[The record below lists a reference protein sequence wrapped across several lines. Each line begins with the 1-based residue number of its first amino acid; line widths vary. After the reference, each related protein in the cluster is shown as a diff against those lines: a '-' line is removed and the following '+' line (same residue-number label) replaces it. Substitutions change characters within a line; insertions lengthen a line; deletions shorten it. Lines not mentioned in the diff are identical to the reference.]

1 MGLASRAGL
10 WASPSAPSYPAVPL
24 QLPGAWPRSCR
35 QTFRPRLGLL
45 RALVTRRP
53 SVAPES
59 WGSSLHPRPTLARR
73 AALRSCAGPLGTLH
87 PALDAGRG
95 AERRRAGRQGGEG
108 GEATPLS
115 RWAQRPLGGNTAR
128 SPAYLGVVSRR
139 TGAVSQGHTQH
150 TRPLSGT
157 DIPDQFEVAA
167 AGVERAQKLEI
178 LRT

>member
-1 MGLASRAGL
+1 M
-10 WASPSAPSYPAVPL
+10 WASPRLVGSGPLRLRPPTPLSLFSSQAPGLEAAASRRSAPGWDCSEHW
-24 QLPGAWPRSCR
+24 LPGALASPLSLGFRHYTPAQRLPGGPPSDPAHGPWGHSIRS
-35 QTFRPRLGLL
+35 
-45 RALVTRRP
+45 
-53 SVAPES
+53 
-59 WGSSLHPRPTLARR
+59 WTLAEVP
-73 AALRSCAGPLGTLH
+73 SGAGV
-87 PALDAGRG
+87 
-95 AERRRAGRQGGEG
+95 GGGG
-108 GEATPLS
+108 GEATPPS